1 MNITRRVL
9 LCLVLAAT
17 VCSLSIDCDNYLTLT
32 KAGISFKVSGGT
44 EVRLSATGLPQ
55 GLALK
60 DFTLVP
66 VSTVTPG
73 QYIIAVKAIDSLS
86 HTD

>member
-1 MNITRRVL
+1 MNNTRRVL

-17 VCSLSIDCDNYLTLT
+17 VCSLSIDSDNYLTLT
-32 KAGISFKVSGGT
+32 KTGVTFKVSGGS

-55 GLALK
+55 GLAVK
-60 DFTLVP
+60 DLSLVP

-73 QYIIAVKAIDSLS
+73 QYIIAVKAVDSLS